1 MDGSSS
7 HTVSLTVEL
16 PSDWYARIEALARSL
31 NVPVSHAAA
40 LTIRAG
46 QAAQDAADTA
56 HADRMQRMDVLKATL
71 KAMGGKAN
79 ANG

>member
-1 MDGSSS
+1 MDGSS

-31 NVPVSHAAA
+31 NVPVSQAAA

-56 HADRMQRMDVLKATL
+56 RADRLSRMDELATRLKE
-71 KAMGGKAN
+71 MGGKAN

>member
-1 MDGSSS
+1 MDGS

-56 HADRMQRMDVLKATL
+56 QANRIARMDDLMVRLKAIKS
-71 KAMGGKAN
+71 KA
-79 ANG
+79 

>member
-1 MDGSSS
+1 MDGSSD

-31 NVPVSHAAA
+31 NIPVSHAAA

-46 QAAQDAADTA
+46 QAAQDAADRA
-56 HADRMQRMDVLKATL
+56 HADRIARMDDLIIRL
-71 KAMGGKAN
+71 KAMGSKA
-79 ANG
+79 

>member
-56 HADRMQRMDVLKATL
+56 RADRMARMDELTARLKAIGS
-71 KAMGGKAN
+71 KA
-79 ANG
+79 

>member
-1 MDGSSS
+1 MDGSSD
-7 HTVSLTVEL
+7 HTVSLTIEL

-31 NVPVSHAAA
+31 NIPVSHAAA

-56 HADRMQRMDVLKATL
+56 HANRIARMDDLIVRLKA
-71 KAMGGKAN
+71 
-79 ANG
+79 

>member
-46 QAAQDAADTA
+46 QAAQDAAEQGR
-56 HADRMQRMDVLKATL
+56 ADRIARMDELTARL
-71 KAMGGKAN
+71 KAMGSKA
-79 ANG
+79 

>member
-56 HADRMQRMDVLKATL
+56 RADRIARMDELTARLKAL
-71 KAMGGKAN
+71 GSKA
-79 ANG
+79 

>member
-1 MDGSSS
+1 MDGSS

-16 PSDWYARIEALARSL
+16 PSDCYARCEALARSL
-31 NVPVSHAAA
+31 DAPVSHAVF
-40 LTIRAG
+40 LYVCSG

-56 HADRMQRMDVLKATL
+56 RADRMARMDELTARL